1 MSASDLPAGD
11 AVDNDYVSRTGQKEH
26 IPVQS
31 DEASIEDPIDS
42 ATADS
47 DQVLGTP
54 PSFNILFPMLVLTNS
69 CRTRREGGHGPV

>member
-1 MSASDLPAGD
+1 MSASNIPAGD

-31 DEASIEDPIDS
+31 DGASIEDPIDT

-47 DQVLGTP
+47 DQVLGMSLLLTYYH
-54 PSFNILFPMLVLTNS
+54 LVLVLTRFS
-69 CRTRREGGHGPV
+69 